1 MMAAASVR
9 CSVSVATKN
18 HRKSSICAQ
27 RAHAERTQRDQC
39 AYFWYAGRAR
49 TVEGMTSSPTPVIA
63 PAAPARA
70 LWCGYRAGQ
79 PTYRRVMVGLFFVGL
94 GTFSLLYT
102 TQPLLPE
109 LARDFSVSEGQ
120 SALSV
125 SVATLGLSIALL
137 VAGPWS
143 EVVGRIPLMRWSL
156 TLSSLVGLGCAFAP
170 GWNMLLA
177 LRFIEGLALGGLPG
191 VAIAYL
197 REEVHHDSHA
207 RAAGLYVGGT
217 AIGGLI
223 GRLVAGMLADLGGWR
238 LAIGGVALLG
248 LLSAVAAILLLP
260 PSRRFAPAPSSPRS
274 LARTSVRL
282 LRDPVQLALYGI
294 AVTAMGS
301 FTAAFNAI
309 GFRLT
314 GAPYH
319 LPLSVCGFVFLVYLV
334 GVVTSPAAGR
344 LAGRVGRRVVV
355 PGGAVVTLV
364 GFLLTLARPLPVV
377 VLGLAVMVGGFFAV
391 HGVTSG
397 WVAAR
402 ADLASGGIGQ
412 AASLYLVSY
421 YLGASVFGGL
431 AGTAWSTGGWSLV
444 VALCSALTLGTL
456 ALSLFLRT
464 VPAAIQRAQ
473 STDAFD
479 LLGATP

>member
-1 MMAAASVR
+1 MPLKP
-9 CSVSVATKN
+9 VSLTEAD
-18 HRKSSICAQ
+18 RS
-27 RAHAERTQRDQC
+27 
-39 AYFWYAGRAR
+39 
-49 TVEGMTSSPTPVIA
+49 
-63 PAAPARA
+63 
-70 LWCGYRAGQ
+70 LWSGYRAGH
-79 PTYRRVMVGLFFVGL
+79 PAYRRVMAGLFFVGL
-94 GTFSLLYT
+94 GTFSLLYA

-109 LARDFSVSEGQ
+109 LARDFSVGEGQ

-125 SVATLGLSIALL
+125 SVATLGLAVALL

-156 TLSSLVGLGCAFAP
+156 ILSALVGLSCAFAP

-177 LRFIEGLALGGLPG
+177 LRFIEGVALGGLPG

-197 REEVHHDSHA
+197 REEIHHDSHA

-223 GRLVAGMLADLGGWR
+223 GRLLAGVLADHGGWR
-238 LAIGGVALLG
+238 LATGGVAVLAV
-248 LLSAVAAILLLP
+248 LSTVAAILLLP
-260 PSRRFAPAPSSPRS
+260 RSRRFAPAPASIRV
-274 LARTSVRL
+274 LAGTSARL

-294 AVTAMGS
+294 AATAMGS

-319 LPLSVCGFVFLVYLV
+319 LPLSVSSFVFVVYVV
-334 GVVTSPAAGR
+334 GVLTSPAAGR
-344 LAGRVGRRVVV
+344 LAGRLGRRVVV
-355 PGGAVVTLV
+355 PAAAALTLV
-364 GFLLTLARPLPVV
+364 GLLLTLAGPLPIV
-377 VLGLAVMVGGFFAV
+377 VLGLATVAGGFFAV

-421 YLGASVFGGL
+421 YVGASIFGGL
-431 AGTAWSTGGWSLV
+431 AGTAWSAGGWPAV
-444 VALCSALTLGTL
+444 AALCGTLTAGTL
-456 ALSLFLRT
+456 ALSLFVRT
-464 VPAAIQRAQ
+464 VPAATGPAP
-473 STDAFD
+473 STAALDII
-479 LLGATP
+479 GAAP

>member
-1 MMAAASVR
+1 
-9 CSVSVATKN
+9 
-18 HRKSSICAQ
+18 
-27 RAHAERTQRDQC
+27 
-39 AYFWYAGRAR
+39 
-49 TVEGMTSSPTPVIA
+49 MTSSLTPLSA
-63 PAAPARA
+63 PAAPDRPS
-70 LWCGYRAGQ
+70 WSGYRAGR
-79 PTYRRVMVGLFFVGL
+79 PAYRRVMLGLFFVGL

-125 SVATLGLSIALL
+125 SVATLGLSLALL

-143 EVVGRIPLMRWSL
+143 EVVGRTPLMRWSL
-156 TLSSLVGLGCAFAP
+156 IISSLVGLACAFAP
-170 GWNMLLA
+170 GWNTLLA
-177 LRFIEGLALGGLPG
+177 LRFVEGLALGGLPG

-197 REEVHHDSHA
+197 REEIHHDSHA

-217 AIGGLI
+217 AIGGLV
-223 GRLVAGMLADLGGWR
+223 GRLLGGVLVDLGGWR
-238 LAIGGVALLG
+238 LATGGVALLG

-260 PSRRFAPAPSSPRS
+260 SSRRFTPAPSSPRS
-274 LARTSVRL
+274 LAQTSARL

-294 AVTAMGS
+294 AATAMGS

-319 LPLSVCGFVFLVYLV
+319 LSLTVCGFVFLVYLV
-334 GVVTSPAAGR
+334 GVLTSPAAGR

-355 PGGAVVTLV
+355 PGGA
-364 GFLLTLARPLPVV
+364 LLTLAGFGLTMARPLPVV
-377 VLGLAVMVGGFFAV
+377 VLGLAVMVGGFFSV

-421 YLGASVFGGL
+421 YLGSSAFGGL
-431 AGTAWSTGGWSLV
+431 AGTAWSAGGWPLV
-444 VALCSALTLGTL
+444 AALCGTLTLGTL
-456 ALSLFLRT
+456 LLSLFLRT
-464 VPAAIQRAQ
+464 VPAATQPAE
-473 STDAFD
+473 STDAFEA
-479 LLGATP
+479 LGAAP

>member
-1 MMAAASVR
+1 M
-9 CSVSVATKN
+9 
-18 HRKSSICAQ
+18 
-27 RAHAERTQRDQC
+27 TQ
-39 AYFWYAGRAR
+39 
-49 TVEGMTSSPTPVIA
+49 SPTPENSA
-63 PAAPARA
+63 PASPAPP
-70 LWCGYRAGQ
+70 LWSGYRAGQ
-79 PTYRRVMVGLFFVGL
+79 AAYRRVMAGLFFVGL
-94 GTFSLLYT
+94 GTFSLLYA

-109 LARDFSVSEGQ
+109 LAREFSVSEGQ
-120 SALSV
+120 SALSL
-125 SVATLGLSIALL
+125 SMATLGLAIAVL

-156 TLSSLVGLGCAFAP
+156 VLSSLVGLGCAFAP

-177 LRFIEGLALGGLPG
+177 LRFVEGVALGGLPG

-207 RAAGLYVGGT
+207 RAAGLYIGGT
-217 AIGGLI
+217 AVGGLI
-223 GRLVAGMLADLGGWR
+223 GRLLAGVLADLGGWR
-238 LAIGGVALLG
+238 VAVGVVALLG
-248 LLSAVAAILLLP
+248 LFSALAAIVLLP
-260 PSRRFAPAPSSPRS
+260 PSRRFASASSSPAS

-294 AVTAMGS
+294 AAAAMGS

-314 GAPYH
+314 SAPYQ
-319 LPLSVCGFVFLVYLV
+319 LPLSVTGFVFVVYLV
-334 GVVTSPAAGR
+334 GVLTSPAAGR

-355 PGGAVVTLV
+355 PGAALVTLA
-364 GFLLTLARPLPVV
+364 GFLLTLAGPLPLV
-377 VLGLAVMVGGFFAV
+377 VLGLAVVAGGFFAV

-402 ADLASGGIGQ
+402 ADMSSGGIGQ

-431 AGTAWSTGGWSLV
+431 AGSAWSAGGWGLV
-444 VALCSALTLGTL
+444 TLLCGTLTLGTL
-456 ALSLFLRT
+456 VLSLFVRT
-464 VPAAIQRAQ
+464 VPPATPRPRP
-473 STDAFD
+473 TDSLD
-479 LLGATP
+479 MLGAAP

>member
-1 MMAAASVR
+1 MRVR
-9 CSVSVATKN
+9 KEGGA
-18 HRKSSICAQ
+18 
-27 RAHAERTQRDQC
+27 
-39 AYFWYAGRAR
+39 
-49 TVEGMTSSPTPVIA
+49 GMTEVPVPVGTTPAPDRQAGTSSSGGS
-63 PAAPARA
+63 
-70 LWCGYRAGQ
+70 WGGYRAGD
-79 PTYRRVMVGLFFVGL
+79 PAYRRVMVGLFFVGL

-137 VAGPWS
+137 VAGPLS
-143 EVVGRIPLMRWSL
+143 EVLGRTPLMRWSL
-156 TLSSLVGLGCAFAP
+156 IVSSLVGLACAFAP

-177 LRFIEGLALGGLPG
+177 LRFVEGLALGGLPG

-223 GRLVAGMLADLGGWR
+223 GRLLGGVLADLGGWR
-238 LAIGGVALLG
+238 LAAGGVATLG
-248 LLSAVAAILLLP
+248 LLSALVAILLLP
-260 PSRRFAPAPSSPRS
+260 PSRRFTPAPSSPRS
-274 LARTSVRL
+274 LARTSGRL

-294 AVTAMGS
+294 AATAMGS

-319 LPLSVCGFVFLVYLV
+319 LPLSVSGFVFLVYLV
-334 GVVTSPAAGR
+334 GVLTSPAAGR

-355 PGGAVVTLV
+355 PGAAMVTLV
-364 GFLLTLARPLPVV
+364 GFLLTMARPLPVV
-377 VLGLAVMVGGFFAV
+377 VLGLAVVSGGFFAV
-391 HGVTSG
+391 HGVSSG

-431 AGTAWSTGGWSLV
+431 AGTAWSTGGWTLV
-444 VALCSALTLGTL
+444 AVLCGTLTLGTL

-464 VPAAIQRAQ
+464 VPVATQPPAA
-473 STDAFD
+473 TE
-479 LLGATP
+479 TPDILAAAP

>member
-1 MMAAASVR
+1 M
-9 CSVSVATKN
+9 
-18 HRKSSICAQ
+18 
-27 RAHAERTQRDQC
+27 
-39 AYFWYAGRAR
+39 
-49 TVEGMTSSPTPVIA
+49 
-63 PAAPARA
+63 
-70 LWCGYRAGQ
+70 L
-79 PTYRRVMVGLFFVGL
+79 GLFFVGL
-94 GTFSLLYT
+94 GTFSLLYA

-120 SALSV
+120 SAMSV
-125 SVATLGLSIALL
+125 SVATLGLAIALL

-156 TLSSLVGLGCAFAP
+156 LLSSVVGLACAFVP
-170 GWNMLLA
+170 GWNTLLA
-177 LRFIEGLALGGLPG
+177 LRFVEGVALGGLPG

-217 AIGGLI
+217 AVGGLI
-223 GRLVAGMLADLGGWR
+223 GRLLAGVVADLAGWR
-238 LAIGGVALLG
+238 LAVGAVAILG

-260 PSRRFAPAPSSPRS
+260 TSRRFAPVPSSPQS

-282 LRDPVQLALYGI
+282 MRDPAQLALYGI

-301 FTAAFNAI
+301 FTAVFNAI

-319 LPLSVCGFVFLVYLV
+319 LPLSVSGFVFLVYLV
-334 GVVTSPAAGR
+334 GVLTSPAAGR

-355 PGGAVVTLV
+355 PGGALVTLA
-364 GFLLTLARPLPVV
+364 GLLLTLAQPLPVV
-377 VLGLAVMVGGFFAV
+377 VLGLAVVAGGFFAV

-421 YLGASVFGGL
+421 YVGASLFGGL
-431 AGTAWSTGGWSLV
+431 AGAAWSAGGWPLV
-444 VALCSALTLGTL
+444 AVLCGTLTLGTL
-456 ALSLFLRT
+456 VLSLFLRT
-464 VPAAIQRAQ
+464 VVAATRPAP
-473 STDAFD
+473 STDALD
-479 LLGATP
+479 ILGAAP

>member
-1 MMAAASVR
+1 MA
-9 CSVSVATKN
+9 
-18 HRKSSICAQ
+18 
-27 RAHAERTQRDQC
+27 
-39 AYFWYAGRAR
+39 
-49 TVEGMTSSPTPVIA
+49 
-63 PAAPARA
+63 
-70 LWCGYRAGQ
+70 
-79 PTYRRVMVGLFFVGL
+79 GLFFVGL

-102 TQPLLPE
+102 TQPLLPD
-109 LARDFSVSEGQ
+109 LARDFSVSQGQ

-125 SVATLGLSIALL
+125 SVATLGLAIALL

-143 EVVGRIPLMRWSL
+143 EVVGRTPLMRWSL
-156 TLSSLVGLGCAFAP
+156 VMSALVGMACALAP
-170 GWNMLLA
+170 GWTMLLV
-177 LRFIEGLALGGLPG
+177 LRFMEGLALGGLPG

-197 REEVHHDSHA
+197 REEIHHDSHA

-217 AIGGLI
+217 AIGGLL
-223 GRLVAGMLADLGGWR
+223 GRLLGGVLADLGGWR
-238 LAIGGVALLG
+238 VAAGGVAMLG

-260 PSRRFAPAPSSPRS
+260 SSRRFTPAPSSPRS

-294 AVTAMGS
+294 AAVAMGS

-314 GAPYH
+314 DAPYH
-319 LPLSVCGFVFLVYLV
+319 LPLSVSGFVFLVYLV
-334 GVVTSPAAGR
+334 GVLASPLAGR

-355 PGGAVVTLV
+355 PGGALVTLA
-364 GFLLTLARPLPVV
+364 GFLLTMARPLPVV
-377 VLGLAVMVGGFFAV
+377 VLGLAVVTGGFFAV
-391 HGVTSG
+391 HGVSSG

-421 YLGASVFGGL
+421 YLGASLFGGL
-431 AGTAWSTGGWSLV
+431 AGTAWSTGGWPLV
-444 VALCSALTLGTL
+444 TALCGTLTVGTL

-464 VPAAIQRAQ
+464 VPAVTPPAAETETLGI
-473 STDAFD
+473 
-479 LLGATP
+479 LGAAP

>member
-1 MMAAASVR
+1 M
-9 CSVSVATKN
+9 
-18 HRKSSICAQ
+18 
-27 RAHAERTQRDQC
+27 
-39 AYFWYAGRAR
+39 
-49 TVEGMTSSPTPVIA
+49 
-63 PAAPARA
+63 
-70 LWCGYRAGQ
+70 L
-79 PTYRRVMVGLFFVGL
+79 GLFFVGL
-94 GTFSLLYT
+94 GTFSLLYA

-120 SALSV
+120 SAMSV
-125 SVATLGLSIALL
+125 SVATLGLAIALL

-156 TLSSLVGLGCAFAP
+156 LLSSVVGLACAFVP
-170 GWNMLLA
+170 GWNTLLA
-177 LRFIEGLALGGLPG
+177 LRFVEGVALGGLPG

-217 AIGGLI
+217 AVGGLI
-223 GRLVAGMLADLGGWR
+223 GRLLAGVVADLAGWR
-238 LAIGGVALLG
+238 LAVGAVAILG

-260 PSRRFAPAPSSPRS
+260 TSRRFAPVPSSPQS

-282 LRDPVQLALYGI
+282 MRDPAQLALYGI

-301 FTAAFNAI
+301 FTAVFNAI

-319 LPLSVCGFVFLVYLV
+319 LPLSVSGFVFLVYLV
-334 GVVTSPAAGR
+334 GVLTSPAAGR

-355 PGGAVVTLV
+355 PGGALVTLA
-364 GFLLTLARPLPVV
+364 GLLLTLAQPLPVV
-377 VLGLAVMVGGFFAV
+377 VLGLAVVAGGFFAV

-421 YLGASVFGGL
+421 YVGASLFGGL
-431 AGTAWSTGGWSLV
+431 AGAAWSAGGWPLV
-444 VALCSALTLGTL
+444 AVLCGTLTLGTL
-456 ALSLFLRT
+456 VLSLFLRT
-464 VPAAIQRAQ
+464 VAAATRPAP
-473 STDAFD
+473 STDALD
-479 LLGATP
+479 ILGAAP

>member
-1 MMAAASVR
+1 
-9 CSVSVATKN
+9 
-18 HRKSSICAQ
+18 
-27 RAHAERTQRDQC
+27 
-39 AYFWYAGRAR
+39 
-49 TVEGMTSSPTPVIA
+49 
-63 PAAPARA
+63 
-70 LWCGYRAGQ
+70 
-79 PTYRRVMVGLFFVGL
+79 MVGLFFLGL

-109 LARDFSVSEGQ
+109 LARGFRVSEGQ

-143 EVVGRIPLMRWSL
+143 EVVGRTPLMRWSL
-156 TLSSLVGLGCAFAP
+156 IMSSLVGLACAFAP
-170 GWNMLLA
+170 SWNVLLV
-177 LRFIEGLALGGLPG
+177 LRFVEGLALGGLPG

-197 REEVHHDSHA
+197 REEIHHDSHA

-217 AIGGLI
+217 AIGGLL
-223 GRLVAGMLADLGGWR
+223 GRLLGGVLADLGGWR
-238 LAIGGVALLG
+238 LAAGGVALLG
-248 LLSAVAAILLLP
+248 LVSAVVAITLLP
-260 PSRRFAPAPSSPRS
+260 PSRRFTPAPSSPRS
-274 LARTSVRL
+274 LAGTSGRL
-282 LRDPVQLALYGI
+282 LRDPAQLALYGI
-294 AVTAMGS
+294 AATAMGS

-319 LPLSVCGFVFLVYLV
+319 LPLSVSGFVFLVYLV
-334 GVVTSPAAGR
+334 GVVTSPVAGR

-355 PGGAVVTLV
+355 PAGAVVTLV

-377 VLGLAVMVGGFFAV
+377 VLGLAVVTGGFFAV
-391 HGVTSG
+391 HGVSSG

-402 ADLASGGIGQ
+402 ADLFSGGIGQ

-421 YLGASVFGGL
+421 YLGASLFGGL
-431 AGTAWSTGGWSLV
+431 AGAAWSSGGWPLV
-444 VALCSALTLGTL
+444 AALCGTLTLGTL

-464 VPAAIQRAQ
+464 VPIATQNPPASDALDILAAA
-473 STDAFD
+473 
-479 LLGATP
+479 P

>member
-1 MMAAASVR
+1 M
-9 CSVSVATKN
+9 
-18 HRKSSICAQ
+18 
-27 RAHAERTQRDQC
+27 TQRPTPENS
-39 AYFWYAGRAR
+39 AP
-49 TVEGMTSSPTPVIA
+49 TSPTP
-63 PAAPARA
+63 P
-70 LWCGYRAGQ
+70 LWSGYRAGQ
-79 PTYRRVMVGLFFVGL
+79 AAYRRVMAGLFFVGL
-94 GTFSLLYT
+94 GTFSLLYA

-109 LARDFSVSEGQ
+109 LAREFSVSQGQ
-120 SALSV
+120 SALSL
-125 SVATLGLSIALL
+125 SMATLGLAIAVL

-156 TLSSLVGLGCAFAP
+156 VLSSLVGLGCAIAP

-177 LRFIEGLALGGLPG
+177 LRFAEGVALGGLPG

-207 RAAGLYVGGT
+207 RAAGLYIGGT
-217 AIGGLI
+217 AVGGLI
-223 GRLVAGMLADLGGWR
+223 GRLLAGVLADLGGWR
-238 LAIGGVALLG
+238 VAVGVVALLG
-248 LLSAVAAILLLP
+248 LFSALAAIVLLP
-260 PSRRFAPAPSSPRS
+260 PSRRFASASSSPAS

-294 AVTAMGS
+294 AAAAMGS

-314 GAPYH
+314 SAPYQ
-319 LPLSVCGFVFLVYLV
+319 LPLSVTGFVFVVYLV
-334 GVVTSPAAGR
+334 GVLTSPAAGR

-355 PGGAVVTLV
+355 PGAALVTLA
-364 GFLLTLARPLPVV
+364 GFLLTLAGPLPLV
-377 VLGLAVMVGGFFAV
+377 VLGLAVVAGGFFAV

-402 ADLASGGIGQ
+402 ADMSSGGIGQ

-431 AGTAWSTGGWSLV
+431 AGSAWSAGGWGLV
-444 VALCSALTLGTL
+444 TLLCGTLTLGTL
-456 ALSLFLRT
+456 VLSLFVRT
-464 VPAAIQRAQ
+464 VPPATPRPRP
-473 STDAFD
+473 TDSLD
-479 LLGATP
+479 MLGAAP